1 MGYHKVA
8 SSAFSEDAESEA
20 YDLYLCIKLLV
31 STAVHLSSLATIK
44 LQYKLAIK
52 SQRSVNFHLAI

>member
-20 YDLYLCIKLLV
+20 YDLYL
-31 STAVHLSSLATIK
+31 
-44 LQYKLAIK
+44 YKKRAGIYCCAPVPIGHNQVAI
-52 SQRSVNFHLAI
+52 

>member
-20 YDLYLCIKLLV
+20 YDLYLCINRAGIRCHESLLIGLNQV
-31 STAVHLSSLATIK
+31 
-44 LQYKLAIK
+44 AI
-52 SQRSVNFHLAI
+52 